1 MVSKL
6 QAQLAALGVPQPS
19 TALLTQ
25 ALTHRSSGKNNYER
39 LEFLGDAIVDFIC
52 ADCLCSTYPEANEGE
67 LSRIR
72 AALVDQAT
80 LASCARE
87 LRLSDYLVLG
97 TGELKSGGF
106 RRDSILA
113 DVFEAL
119 VAAIY
124 RDCGM
129 AGARKL
135 VEPML
140 RKRFNEA
147 ERAFSIKDGKS
158 TLQEWLQA
166 RGKPRP
172 EYVLVSQSGPDHD
185 ASFVVRC
192 VSEGF
197 SAPGNGVS
205 LKRAE
210 QVAAESLMQLLCA
223 KPVG

>member
-1 MVSKL
+1 VAAKL
-6 QAQLAALGVPQPS
+6 LAQLAGLGVPQPS

-25 ALTHRSSGKNNYER
+25 ALTHRSASKHNYER

-87 LRLSDYLVLG
+87 LNLSDHLILG
-97 TGELKSGGF
+97 SGELKSGGY

-124 RDCGM
+124 RDCGL

-140 RKRFNEA
+140 RKRFSEA
-147 ERAFSIKDGKS
+147 ERAFSVKDGKS

-172 EYVLVSQSGPDHD
+172 EYTLVSQSGPDHD
-185 ASFVVRC
+185 SSFVVRC
-192 VSEGF
+192 LVDGF
-197 SAPGNGVS
+197 SATGNGVS

-210 QVAAESLMQLLCA
+210 QSAADSLLNQLCA
-223 KPVG
+223 KPLA